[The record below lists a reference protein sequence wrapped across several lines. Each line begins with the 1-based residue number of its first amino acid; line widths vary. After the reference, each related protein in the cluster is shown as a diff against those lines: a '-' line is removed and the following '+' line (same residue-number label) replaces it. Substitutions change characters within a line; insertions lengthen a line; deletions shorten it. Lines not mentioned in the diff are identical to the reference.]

1 MKKLYLA
8 SALAT
13 VLTLSSNAM
22 AIDSTGCG
30 LGSMAW
36 RGQSGTAPQ
45 ILAVTTI
52 GSFGTQ
58 TFGISSGTSGCDQ
71 NGRITGGTQRM
82 VLNFLEN
89 NMEQYALDASRGE
102 GETLDTL
109 AGIMEVDKSELAAKV
124 HDNFAFIFPNDNVD
138 ADEVTLNLFKVM
150 NAKFPDAETL
160 CRKGGR
166 LFSSYV
172 YAKGQNKKICER
184 AAGGGDVVC
193 VGPSRR

>member
-45 ILAVTTI
+45 ILAVTTN

-89 NMEQYALDASRGE
+89 NME

-138 ADEVTLNLFKVM
+138 AVEVTLNLFKVM
-150 NAKFPDAETL
+150 NA
-160 CRKGGR
+160 
-166 LFSSYV
+166 
-172 YAKGQNKKICER
+172 
-184 AAGGGDVVC
+184 
-193 VGPSRR
+193 